1 MKKRLLAILLAA
13 VMIFSLTACETTTDP
28 GGSTQAPIETDDSGN
43 PVDPSGS
50 PEGACDKC
58 GLAECGLEDSGW
70 TCCVWPG
77 DGDDLCTV
85 CKGFFWDQGCQRLY
99 AMQKFNEGQERGEKE
114 LINIYTFT
122 DETLDMINFFVEKN
136 PTFLDEYF
144 IQIEYNTTSDAHRT
158 QVSNNINK
166 DGADGVD
173 LFVADV
179 DYAMEFADL
188 PGTATITELGIEI
201 VESEY
206 YAYTLDLM
214 RKGSDLMGLSHQAT
228 PGAMYYRADIA
239 QEILGIE
246 SEAEMQALV
255 SDWDGFIEVAEQITS
270 GVQDTFMIA
279 GADEL
284 KRNFA
289 NARTEGWV
297 VDGEFNIDYDTIEEF
312 VDVTTQIM
320 DMDGLKVNAG
330 GQQWSPSWN
339 DGMSGGVFA
348 YFGSTW
354 YLHYVLK
361 DNAGDSHG
369 QWGMIPGPQPFFWG
383 GTYWFGSKVA
393 AADESKADAVRQL
406 IEFFC
411 VNDESIT
418 AYMTATGDFPS
429 KKSVVGNLEATE
441 DQKSFFLFET
451 DHYPVFAEIADK
463 IDITDNITKYD
474 DVMNS
479 LFDDFINNV
488 FADGMSIDDALDA
501 MSEGVRANAPSVTV
515 R

>member
-188 PGTATITELGIEI
+188 AGTATLAELGITI
-201 VESEY
+201 NASDY
-206 YAYTLDLM
+206 YGYTLDLM
-214 RKGSDLMGLSHQAT
+214 RKGSDIMGLSHQAT

-239 QEILGIE
+239 QEVLGIE
-246 SEAEMQALV
+246 SEEDMQKLV
-255 SDWDGFIEVAEQITS
+255 EDWDGFLKVAEQIVDET
-270 GVQDTFMIA
+270 DFKIIA

-284 KRNFA
+284 KRNFL

-297 VDGEFNIDYDTIEEF
+297 VDGVFNIDYDTIEEF
-312 VDVTTQIM
+312 VDVTQELI
-320 DMDGLKVNAG
+320 DMDGVAVH
-330 GQQWSPSWN
+330 
-339 DGMSGGVFA
+339 SGGVQWGDKWNNGMNDGIFA

-354 YLHYVLK
+354 YLHYILK
-361 DNAGDSHG
+361 DNAGDSYG
-369 QWGMIPGPQPFFWG
+369 KWGMIPGPQSFYWG
-383 GTYWFGSKVA
+383 GTYWFGSKN
-393 AADESKADAVRQL
+393 AADDEDKLAAVKQL

-411 VNDESIT
+411 VDDESIT
-418 AYMTATGDFPS
+418 AYMTETGDFPS
-429 KKSVVGNLEATE
+429 KKSIVGDLSATD
-441 DQKSFFLFET
+441 DQKKFFLFET
-451 DHYPVFAEIADK
+451 DHYPVFSRIADR
-463 IDITDNITKYD
+463 IDITKNITKYD
-474 DVMNS
+474 DVMNT
-479 LFDDFINNV
+479 LFDTFINNV
-488 FADGMSIDDALDA
+488 FADGMDIDDALDA
-501 MSEGVRANAPSVTV
+501 MSEGVKENVSDV
-515 R
+515 RVD